1 MTDSEEEST
10 EYHIIQVKENE
21 IYFYS
26 DINEASC
33 KELIQALRDAEV
45 TASVERA
52 KYKQARPVVLRI
64 KTYGGEA
71 DATMPLIDII
81 ESLSV
86 EVVAAIEG
94 PCCSAGTLITSA
106 CHSAYATPRSMMLI
120 HQLSGGVFGKHSE
133 MKDHA
138 KLNDVYMDYI
148 VNIYKQR
155 TGLSKKKIKK
165 LLSSESWLTAQ
176 EALDMR
182 FIDGIGVV

>member
-1 MTDSEEEST
+1 MSDNEEYT
-10 EYHIIQVKENE
+10 EYSIIQVKENE

-45 TASVERA
+45 TASMEMA
-52 KYKQARPVVLRI
+52 KYKQSRPVVLRI
-64 KTYGGEA
+64 KTYGGEV
-71 DATMPLIDII
+71 DAAMPLIDII
-81 ESLSV
+81 ESLNV
-86 EVVAAIEG
+86 EIAAAIEG

-106 CHSAYATPRSMMLI
+106 CDSAYATPRSMLLI

-138 KLNDVYMDYI
+138 KLGDVQMKYI
-148 VNIYKQR
+148 VDIYKQR

-165 LLSSESWLTAQ
+165 LLSNESWLTAR
-176 EALDMR
+176 EALNLG